1 MGLELEIKE
10 FVRGQGVDV
19 VGVAGPERLGGPPSL
34 DAGYT
39 MKGAR
44 SVVSMATPMDVDAIY
59 AFLSKKSPSPHNVD
73 QLHSNQR
80 IHRVARDL
88 AAFIRSQGYR
98 AAVVPPNNSYRR
110 SLDVFSTHPSFSHRF
125 AAILAGTAGQ
135 GWSGNVMT
143 KEYGASVYLC
153 SVVTDAVL
161 ASDEMLSP
169 RYFVDG
175 YCSRC
180 KLCARTC
187 VAGMFEEEEE
197 DYVLLNGEL
206 YPRGARRN
214 VDLCNA
220 SCFGLHSLSKDKT
233 WSTWGRHWIDGWVG
247 RRPPT
252 GRVETRRDLIRGGRA
267 TGDATA
273 RFDVIRI
280 AGKTLIDDDLMKE
293 LPLPAD
299 LPDDQRE
306 MDRILWDFE
315 KKQGSFGKSK
325 DPNVLTCGQCAMV
338 CGPTLKETASRYK
351 ALIEGGIVVPGEG
364 GEMVRVDS
372 YAEAVEVRRANPQRS
387 GALERVKDSLAS
399 FALCHR
405 YYFGIEP
412 KSIVGAIRYE
422 RARRRAINSALTSPE
437 E

>member
-1 MGLELEIKE
+1 
-10 FVRGQGVDV
+10 
-19 VGVAGPERLGGPPSL
+19 
-34 DAGYT
+34 
-39 MKGAR
+39 
-44 SVVSMATPMDVDAIY
+44 
-59 AFLSKKSPSPHNVD
+59 
-73 QLHSNQR
+73 
-80 IHRVARDL
+80 
-88 AAFIRSQGYR
+88 
-98 AAVVPPNNSYRR
+98 
-110 SLDVFSTHPSFSHRF
+110 
-125 AAILAGTAGQ
+125 
-135 GWSGNVMT
+135 MT
-143 KEYGASVYLC
+143 KEYGASVFLC

-161 ASDEMLSP
+161 ASDEMLPP
-169 RYFVDG
+169 RYFVDE

-206 YPRGARRN
+206 FPRGERRN

-220 SCFGLHSLSKDKT
+220 SCFGLHALSKDRT
-233 WSTWGRHWIDGWVG
+233 WSTWGRYWIDGWVG
-247 RRPPT
+247 RRPPA
-252 GRVETRRDLIRGGRA
+252 GRVQIRRDLLRGGRA

-280 AGKTLIDDDLMKE
+280 AGKTIIDDDLMKE

-315 KKQGSFGKSK
+315 KRQGAFGKCK

-351 ALIEGGIVVPGEG
+351 ALSEGGIVVPGED
-364 GEMVRVDS
+364 GEMVRVGD

-387 GALERVKDSLAS
+387 GALERAKDSLAS
-399 FALCHR
+399 FALWHR
-405 YYFGIEP
+405 YYFGLEP
-412 KSIVGAIRYE
+412 KSIVGSIRYE
-422 RARRRAINSALTSPE
+422 RERRRAIREHVTRP
-437 E
+437 

>member
-1 MGLELEIKE
+1 MGLEQQIKE
-10 FVRGQGVDV
+10 FARGRGVDV
-19 VGVAGPERLGGPPSL
+19 VGVVGPERLGGPPSL
-34 DAGYT
+34 DLDYT

-44 SVVSMATPMDVDAIY
+44 SVVSMAMPMDVDAIY
-59 AFLSKKSPSPHNVD
+59 AFLSKASPSPHNVD
-73 QLHSNQR
+73 QLHGNQR
-80 IHRVARDL
+80 IHRVASDL
-88 AAFIRSQGYR
+88 AAFIRSLGHR
-98 AAVVPPNNSYRR
+98 AAVVPPNNTYRR
-110 SLDVFSTHPSFSHRF
+110 SIDVFSTHPSFSHRF

-143 KEYGASVYLC
+143 KEYGASVFLC

-161 ASDEMLSP
+161 ASDEMLPP
-169 RYFVDG
+169 RYFVDE

-206 YPRGARRN
+206 FPRGERRN

-220 SCFGLHSLSKDKT
+220 SCFGLHALSKDRT
-233 WSTWGRHWIDGWVG
+233 WSTWGRYWIDGWVG
-247 RRPPT
+247 RRPPA
-252 GRVETRRDLIRGGRA
+252 GRVQIRRDLLRGGRA

-280 AGKTLIDDDLMKE
+280 AGKTIIDDDLMKE

-315 KKQGSFGKSK
+315 KRQGAFGKCK

-351 ALIEGGIVVPGEG
+351 ALSEGGIVVPGED
-364 GEMVRVDS
+364 GEMVRVGD

-387 GALERVKDSLAS
+387 GALERAKDSLAS
-399 FALCHR
+399 FALWHR
-405 YYFGIEP
+405 YYFGLEP
-412 KSIVGAIRYE
+412 KSIVGSIRYE
-422 RARRRAINSALTSPE
+422 RERRRAIREHVTRP
-437 E
+437 